1 MPDNQWERQ
10 SWASGSNL
18 WIGGVRSVRPRYAAT
33 VLICAILAIAIYR
46 AKTQSFTVDEAYT
59 FNLFVDREL
68 AQFARF
74 YDACNHVLHTLL
86 TKLIRYS
93 LGSSELVLRIVSLV
107 GALLYLIA
115 ARRLCRLAT
124 GSGWTH
130 VIGLAAL
137 GLNPLILDF
146 MVAARG
152 YGLAVAF
159 FLWAIYYAV
168 RWLNEGKE
176 STLLRRAGVAAGLA
190 IAANLTLLIP
200 SIALGMIL
208 LVIAMRGRFWTVVD
222 NYGGPA
228 VIIAFLFLVLPLAR
242 STPEHFYLG
251 VNSLGESIDSLWD
264 GSFRYHEWQSPLPAC
279 DACLIYGR
287 QLALPVGF
295 ALLTIGATVVLV
307 HRFRSAQ
314 PDFTSDLL
322 ILSALPLA
330 VSIAMVT
337 VLHRFF
343 SVPLPVQRSGLY
355 LIPLA
360 TLSLVA
366 ASGLMMRSRRFLQ
379 AGYATTGL
387 LAVFVVLFVW
397 QFNVRYFSIWR
408 FDASTNR
415 LTRVIRDDRRGR
427 EAELF
432 TVASSKFYAESLKY
446 YRKRL
451 RMRQMSEEV
460 ITENL
465 GNADAEYF
473 VLTPADRDLIG
484 KLNLRVL
491 IEDDFSGGIVARR
504 S

>member
-1 MPDNQWERQ
+1 LPDKQRHT
-10 SWASGSNL
+10 
-18 WIGGVRSVRPRYAAT
+18 AT
-33 VLICAILAIAIYR
+33 ALICAILAIAIYR

-86 TKLIRYS
+86 TKLVRYS
-93 LGSSELVLRIVSLV
+93 LGSSELVLRIVSLA
-107 GALLYLIA
+107 GGLLYLVA
-115 ARRLCRLAT
+115 ARRLCRLAA

-152 YGLAVAF
+152 YGLAVAL

-176 STLLRRAGVAAGLA
+176 AALLRRAGIAAGLA
-190 IAANLTLLIP
+190 IAANLTLLVP
-200 SIALGMIL
+200 SMALGIIL
-208 LVIAMRGRFWTVVD
+208 LIISLRGRFWTVVD

-228 VIIAFLFLVLPLAR
+228 LILAFLFLVLPLAR

-264 GSFRYHEWQSPLPAC
+264 ASFRYHEWQSPLPAC

-287 QLALPVGF
+287 YMALPVGF
-295 ALLTIGATVVLV
+295 AVLTVGATVLLT
-307 HRFRSAQ
+307 HRFRSAK
-314 PDFTSDLL
+314 PDLTSDLL
-322 ILSALPLA
+322 ILCALTLA
-330 VSIAMVT
+330 LSLAT
-337 VLHRFF
+337 VAALHRFL

-355 LIPLA
+355 LLPLS

-366 ASGLMMRSRRFLQ
+366 ASGLMMRSQRLLRL
-379 AGYATTGL
+379 GYATTGL
-387 LAVFVVLFVW
+387 LAVAVVLFAW
-397 QFNVRYFSIWR
+397 QFNVRYFSLWR

-415 LTRVIRDDRRGR
+415 LTRVIRDDRQGR
-427 EAELF
+427 EAEPF

-451 RMRQMSEEV
+451 RLRQMSEEV
-460 ITENL
+460 ITEDL
-465 GNADAEYF
+465 GKADAEYF
-473 VLTPADRDLIG
+473 VLTPSDRDLVS
-484 KLNLRVL
+484 KLNLRIL
-491 IEDDFSGGIVARR
+491 IEDDFSGAIVARR